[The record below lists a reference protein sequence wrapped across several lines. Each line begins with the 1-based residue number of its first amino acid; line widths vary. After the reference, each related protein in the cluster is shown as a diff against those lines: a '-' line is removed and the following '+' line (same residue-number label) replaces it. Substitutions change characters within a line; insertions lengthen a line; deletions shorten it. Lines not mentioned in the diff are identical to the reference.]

1 MQHPSK
7 TKTWA
12 NDDIPRPAEEQ
23 GPVPEQPETEP
34 SQDFTA
40 SQRKK
45 AKVDGLAEV
54 SHAPKDQEKA
64 QPEPMVI
71 DQSGDKESTENEQDA
86 SEQQAEPVSDSD
98 WLRSKTS
105 RLLGLLDE
113 DEQAD
118 FDAKPEEPAASP
130 VKARVEQRPAPI
142 EDSALED
149 TEMAEA
155 EEQAEE
161 YDPNVELVRNSARLF
176 VRNLPYDTTETDLE
190 PTFSPFGKVDEVSF
204 SFSFSFF
211 PLPLHTRTPYLVI
224 VYQGCSNDDST

>member
-12 NDDIPRPAEEQ
+12 NDDIPRPAEEH
-23 GPVPEQPETEP
+23 VSALEQPETEP
-34 SQDFTA
+34 SQDVAA

-45 AKVDGLAEV
+45 AKVDGPAEV

-71 DQSGDKESTENEQDA
+71 DQSGNEENAEDEQDA
-86 SEQQAEPVSDSD
+86 SEAQAAPVSDSD

-113 DEQAD
+113 DEQAE
-118 FDAKPEEPAASP
+118 FDVKPEEPAASP
-130 VKARVEQRPAPI
+130 AKARVEQKPAPV
-142 EDSALED
+142 EESEPED

-161 YDPNVELVRNSARLF
+161 HDPNVELVRNSARLF

-190 PTFSPFGKVDEVSF
+190 PTFSPFGKVDEVS
-204 SFSFSFF
+204 SFF
-211 PLPLHTRTPYLVI
+211 FFWHFTPPYLVI